1 MPGSIVGS
9 PIELARTYER
19 EIGGRPIARRRWAV
33 NLSDDTLTNDGPPG
47 TASIITACVGNSA
60 NWGTAHPD
68 LTWLGLRKAT
78 FSERFE
84 DDPYK
89 VEVVAEYGL
98 LTSQEL
104 LHPTSRN
111 NVWSFESQ
119 AGEVAALFYYHGSG
133 QGNRRPLTNTAYDY
147 FPGLTRDESV
157 VLIKIQKN
165 FQYLN
170 TTSVNAMNWLAVQNF
185 VNSATYTSIGA
196 GVHTLKVTGVDVQY
210 TTEEWNGQEVS
221 YWAATATLAY
231 RQSTHNL
238 LLPDVG
244 FNYIDQTSGQKRRA
258 MVFDFQNSEW
268 VATANPVGLN
278 GTNGGQTFGIPGVL
292 ERRVNPEADLQPVFG
307 NPPS

>member
-1 MPGSIVGS
+1 MPGTIVS
-9 PIELARTYER
+9 ARELARTFER
-19 EIGGRPIARRRWAV
+19 EINGQPIARRRWAV

-47 TASIITACVGNSA
+47 IAAIVTQCVGNSA

-68 LTWLGLRKAT
+68 LGWLKLRKAT

-89 VEVVAEYGL
+89 IEVTAEYGL
-98 LTSQEL
+98 LTAQEI

-119 AGEVAALFYYHGSG
+119 AGEVAALFYYHGLG
-133 QGNRRPLTNTAYDY
+133 QGDRRPLTNTAYDY
-147 FPGLTRDESV
+147 FPGMTRDESV

-165 FQYLN
+165 FAFLN
-170 TTSVNAMNWLAVQNF
+170 STSINAMNWLAVQNF
-185 VNSATYTSIGA
+185 VNSAEYTSIGA
-196 GVHTLKVTGVDVQY
+196 AIHTLKVTGVDVQY
-210 TTEEWNGQEVS
+210 TTEEWNGAEIS

-244 FNYIDQTSGQKRRA
+244 FNYIDSGTGQKRRA
-258 MVFDFQNSEW
+258 MVFDFQNNEW

-292 ERRVNPEADLQPVFG
+292 ERRVNPEADLVPVFG
-307 NPPS
+307 TPPS